1 MGNISKYKVPN
12 LERALLVI
20 DLLAEHSEGLTQS
33 EISSYLKL
41 ANSSIFRITMTLLE
55 HGYLHRNVTK
65 HFTLTGKFLTIGHK
79 ALHED
84 NLIVNALDLMRELR
98 DKIKETILI
107 GTIIDCEG
115 VVLEQVL
122 GAHPFKFSIDRGTR
136 FSLHCSAPGKAILA
150 FLPENE
156 CEAIIS
162 NMQFKKFNSKTI
174 INSGLFRKE
183 LKEVRKV
190 GYGVDRGEELTG
202 IHCIGAPVFNKYGRP
217 IAAIWT
223 TGPSDRLEEDH
234 FSEVGRELKLYAM
247 AISKRLGYEQNKK

>member
-1 MGNISKYKVPN
+1 MTNVSKYKVPN

-33 EISSYLKL
+33 EISSRLGL

-55 HGYLHRNVTK
+55 YGYLHRNDTK

-84 NLIVNALDLMRELR
+84 NLIVNALDIMRELR

-122 GAHPFKFSIDRGTR
+122 GSHPFKFSIDKGTR
-136 FSLHCSAPGKAILA
+136 ISLHCSAPGKAMLA
-150 FLPENE
+150 FLPESE
-156 CEAIIS
+156 CENIIM
-162 NMQFKKFNSKTI
+162 NMPFKKFNSKTI
-174 INSGLFRKE
+174 IEPDMFRKE
-183 LKEVRKV
+183 LDVVRKC
-190 GYGVDRGEELTG
+190 GYGLDQGEELTG
-202 IHCIGAPVFNKYGRP
+202 IHCIGAPVFNKYGYP

-223 TGPSDRLEEDH
+223 TGPADRLEKKQFEA
-234 FSEVGRELKLYAM
+234 VGMQIKKYAM
-247 AISKRLGYEQNKK
+247 IISERLGYEQNL